1 MNMVTTSCL
10 CSRIFMCFVCDRIK
24 ETIVGNNPFFVKEL
38 ETGYVVIGDYQHFKG
53 YTLFLYKTHVVEL
66 FDLDAEVRAKHLYE
80 MTLVSEAVKKAFGA
94 QKMNYECLGNG
105 DGGAHIH
112 WHLFPR
118 MTGDIENYGNNGRGP
133 VWWYPR
139 DKMYADDNRPSAEE
153 LEELKSKLLCEL
165 DKLLM

>member
-1 MNMVTTSCL
+1 
-10 CSRIFMCFVCDRIK
+10 MCFVCDRIK
-24 ETIVGNNPFFVKEL
+24 ETRVGNNPFFVKEL

-80 MTLVSEAVKKAFGA
+80 MTLVSEALKKAFGA
-94 QKMNYECLGNG
+94 QKMNY
-105 DGGAHIH
+105 D
-112 WHLFPR
+112 LFPR

>member
-1 MNMVTTSCL
+1 
-10 CSRIFMCFVCDRIK
+10 
-24 ETIVGNNPFFVKEL
+24 
-38 ETGYVVIGDYQHFKG
+38 
-53 YTLFLYKTHVVEL
+53 
-66 FDLDAEVRAKHLYE
+66 
-80 MTLVSEAVKKAFGA
+80 
-94 QKMNYECLGNG
+94 MNYECLGNG

-118 MTGDIENYGNNGRGP
+118 MTGDIENYGKQRQRTCFGG
-133 VWWYPR
+133 YPR